1 MFLPGYASV
10 GGMLEGPTLAKTSG
24 VKVGDFII
32 AINGVLCL
40 QTSSCCYI
48 VLQSHLYSFSLGEGF
63 RRFPPDFQD
72 VDLINLDSPSKKNDN
87 DEDNDSD
94 NEEEEDVKKKRELKV

>member
-24 VKVGDFII
+24 VKVGD
-32 AINGVLCL
+32 
-40 QTSSCCYI
+40 YI
-48 VLQSHLYSFSLGEGF
+48 VSVNGEGF

-72 VDLINLDSPSKKNDN
+72 ADLINLDSPSKKNDN
-87 DEDNDSD
+87 DEDIDSD